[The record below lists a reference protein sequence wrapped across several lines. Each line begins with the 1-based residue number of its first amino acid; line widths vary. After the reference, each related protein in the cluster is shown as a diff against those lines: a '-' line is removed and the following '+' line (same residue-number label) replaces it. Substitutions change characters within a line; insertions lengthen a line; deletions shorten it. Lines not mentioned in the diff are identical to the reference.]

1 MIALPPLSA
10 GAVQLTTTCVFPDT
24 PVTAVGAPGVVNG
37 VTAVDT
43 TEYVPVPAAFTAAIR
58 NVYAV
63 PFVRPVT
70 VHDAV
75 DETESVNVAQ
85 VVPSLEYCTT

>member
-75 DETESVNVAQ
+75 DETESVNVVQ
-85 VVPSLEYCTT
+85 LEPLFEEN